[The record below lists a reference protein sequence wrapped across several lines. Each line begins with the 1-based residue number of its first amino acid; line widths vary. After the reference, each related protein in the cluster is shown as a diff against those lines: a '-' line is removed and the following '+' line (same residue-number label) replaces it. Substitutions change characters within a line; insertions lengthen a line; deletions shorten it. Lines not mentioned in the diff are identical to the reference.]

1 MVLVAALPDAG
12 DGANVMGS
20 TQIRSEFIG
29 GTGLGIKSSRFAVT
43 HMRHVKTTQEANAGE
58 GNPKHCVH
66 RFEDSRR
73 RRWI

>member
-1 MVLVAALPDAG
+1 MCQRGGNA
-12 DGANVMGS
+12 MGS
-20 TQIRSEFIG
+20 TQIRFEFIG
-29 GTGLGIKSSRFAVT
+29 GTGLGIKSSLIAVT

-58 GNPKHCVH
+58 GNPKHGVH